1 MDSAAAKARDDLVH
15 AGDSVSAWKVS
26 QAVLV
31 QLKVDSWSSLGFHLL
46 DVPSIRHLT
55 AIEGK
60 VYLLFLNQFSVI
72 LLVYLFISEHSFV
85 VSGLFR

>member
-1 MDSAAAKARDDLVH
+1 MTLEKVDSAAVKARDDIVH

-60 VYLLFLNQFSVI
+60 VYLLLLQPILCVI
-72 LLVYLFISEHSFV
+72 LLVY
-85 VSGLFR
+85 